1 MRAHVVG
8 QLLFEAWV
16 VWPRVLRRILAHHGL
31 PLLTEWILR
40 KLAVGPVQGLVNL
53 QVGDGEAVW
62 AVEYRIVVRAGRD
75 LYRALVIS
83 GYKIR
88 ARSSPQQT
96 EEGVKSH

>member
-75 LYRALVIS
+75 LYRAPVIS

-88 ARSSPQQT
+88 SRRSPQQT